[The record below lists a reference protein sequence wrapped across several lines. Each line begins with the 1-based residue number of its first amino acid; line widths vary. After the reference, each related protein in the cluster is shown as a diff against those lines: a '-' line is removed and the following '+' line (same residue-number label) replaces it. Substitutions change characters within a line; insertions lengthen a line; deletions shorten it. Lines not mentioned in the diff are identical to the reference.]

1 MNTRDRGAAPRVAI
15 LTNVLPSYRQG
26 FYDRLLSRDDVV
38 ATVYCQSAIPGINVR
53 SIHDRYPG
61 RVTLVKAISGW
72 REAVVWQ
79 FTPWR
84 RVLFG
89 YDVVF
94 VDGNP
99 RILSQALAAT
109 LLRLLRR
116 NVVLW
121 TMGHSDRANRLT
133 ERTRL
138 RWTRIF
144 DRLFVY
150 TEAEVRYLRAH
161 GFAHQ
166 DIVSANNGLDQKRI
180 DEAIAAW
187 KGGRLEQWRSANG
200 LADRTVLLSCARLD
214 PKNRFEQ
221 VLTALPAIVRQVPD
235 VLWCLI
241 GTGPEADALAA
252 RVTEAGLGPHVRFV
266 GELYDEMDLAPW
278 FLSAEVFV
286 HPGAIG
292 LSLVHAFG
300 YGVPVITH
308 GNAEHQGP
316 EFAAFE
322 EGRSGRTYR
331 ENHTAGLADAVIGL
345 LADASLRSQMGQHV
359 QRVARTQY
367 NVDVMVERFVATAK
381 RAAQARARGLA
392 G

>member
-1 MNTRDRGAAPRVAI
+1 M
-15 LTNVLPSYRQG
+15 
-26 FYDRLLSRDDVV
+26 
-38 ATVYCQSAIPGINVR
+38 
-53 SIHDRYPG
+53 
-61 RVTLVKAISGW
+61 
-72 REAVVWQ
+72 
-79 FTPWR
+79 
-84 RVLFG
+84 
-89 YDVVF
+89 
-94 VDGNP
+94 
-99 RILSQALAAT
+99 
-109 LLRLLRR
+109 
-116 NVVLW
+116 
-121 TMGHSDRANRLT
+121 
-133 ERTRL
+133 
-138 RWTRIF
+138 
-144 DRLFVY
+144 
-150 TEAEVRYLRAH
+150 RYLRAH

-166 DIVSANNGLDQKRI
+166 DIVSANNGSIRS
-180 DEAIAAW
+180 
-187 KGGRLEQWRSANG
+187 GSTRPSRHGRGRLEQWRSANG

-266 GELYDEMDLAPW
+266 GELYDKMDLAPW